1 MGMVNLLVEGCDW
14 EYDFKDIAMLM
25 NMSESGVKS
34 LYEAAMQKLL
44 CIVMKDEKLSKQFEE
59 YLNML

>member
-1 MGMVNLLVEGCDW
+1 MVNLLVEGCEW

-25 NMSESGVKS
+25 DMSESGVKS

-44 CIVMKDEKLSKQFEE
+44 CIVLKDPKLRENFGN
-59 YLNML
+59 YLDITL